1 MPAPAKT
8 APPNVKPGSSVNN
21 PTAPCPYA
29 PPKPCD
35 VDKLVMEVTAYDDP
49 SAEGEVK
56 KGSGPGVKKKLKLKL
71 ETTTNRIYRKPPTD
85 PKGQKLYQALM
96 RRGRGGVFLVGP
108 DHPARLLQSYDLLI
122 DAIAD
127 FPTIGKAGPGTAQ
140 WKRAFLET
148 IKPDPKDQVTVDAV
162 RAYFTS
168 TPTCK
173 DQKHPILRIHPLDTL
188 PDLPKTLVLQKP
200 GANQVVGTNL
210 ALTATPM
217 PFHDLPTSGFVFFE
231 LVKSLLSCTQPREVD
246 FIAESCGARAPA
258 DGKQNANKELKGKL
272 RIYRRD
278 KWTVGVKIPPFGKF
292 QDKREAGN
300 RSDLFGASTGDRTRQ
315 QNLSV
320 GGGLVQRNTTDNVAG
335 NHSSVTDERWLAHKG
350 WSTEEGKLGNNQYR
364 ATRFSDSDGT
374 LLDNSGSHSLS
385 QMGMRLSRSS
395 GFALVVAHN
404 DRELDIKEFIE
415 KLKKGLEAFAAV
427 VTDFQKLFKLVP
439 KVGWTFDFT
448 ISVFE
453 GWIGLEWAPSYV
465 DDGAPIYDDRYCAVE
480 YKWKGKI
487 ELTIIDLSVSVGFG
501 IDVQMAGL
509 AELTAKIEGSL
520 TFKAKVA
527 HDIHMD
533 LFKGKERFEV
543 ETSGG
548 PALTAKIAVNVL
560 GYTLVGGQ
568 VSVKSGLKLAGAVE
582 IEWSTRTF
590 DLKGELKRQPVTLT
604 GAIQYPTWYG
614 GTKTR
619 KIDPP
624 IEIIGGGTIHT
635 FR

>member
-1 MPAPAKT
+1 MTTPVKT
-8 APPNVKPGSSVNN
+8 APPPVKSGSPVNS

-35 VDKLVMEVTAYDDP
+35 VDKLVLEVSAYED
-49 SAEGEVK
+49 SGVEGEVK
-56 KGSGPGVKKKLKLKL
+56 KGSGPGTKKKLKLKL
-71 ETTTNRIYRKPPTD
+71 ETTTNRVYRKPPTD
-85 PKGQKLYQALM
+85 PKGQKLHQALS
-96 RRGRGGVFLVGP
+96 RRVFPVGP
-108 DHPARLLQSYDLLI
+108 DHPARILQSYDLLI

-127 FPTIGKAGPGTAQ
+127 FPTIKKPGPGTPQ
-140 WKRAFLET
+140 WKLAFLET
-148 IKPDPKDQVTVDAV
+148 IKPDPKDQVTIEAA
-162 RAYFTS
+162 RAHFTS

-173 DQKHPILRIHPLDTL
+173 DKKHPILRIVPHGRMADL
-188 PDLPKTLVLQKP
+188 PDPIVLQQP
-200 GANQVVGTNL
+200 GSNQL
-210 ALTATPM
+210 AKTGLMLSAPSM
-217 PFHDLPTSGFVFFE
+217 PFHDLPTSGFIFFD

-258 DGKQNANKELKGKL
+258 DGKQNANKELKGRL

-278 KWTVGVKIPPFGKF
+278 KWTIGVKIPPFGKF
-292 QDKREAGN
+292 TDKRSASS
-300 RSDLFGASTGDRTRQ
+300 RSDLFGDSTGDRTRKQ
-315 QNLSV
+315 EISV
-320 GGGLVQRNTTDNVAG
+320 GGGLVKQTTTDTVKG
-335 NHSSVTDERWLAHKG
+335 NHSAVTDERWLAHKG
-350 WSTEEGKLGNNQYR
+350 WSTEEGKLGSNQYR
-364 ATRFSDSDGT
+364 ATRFSDADGR

-404 DRELDIKEFIE
+404 DRELDIKDFID
-415 KLKKGLEAFAAV
+415 KLKKGLEAFAKV
-427 VTDFQKLFKLVP
+427 ITDFQSLFKLVP
-439 KVGWTFDFT
+439 KVGWTFDFSV
-448 ISVFE
+448 SVFE
-453 GWIGLEWAPSYV
+453 GWIGLEWAPTYV
-465 DDGAPIYDDRYCAVE
+465 NGGAPIYDNRYCAVE

-487 ELTIIDLSVSVGFG
+487 ELTIIDLKVAVGFG
-501 IDVQMAGL
+501 VDVKMAGL

-520 TFKAKVA
+520 SFKAKVS
-527 HDIHMD
+527 HDINMD

-548 PALTAKIAVNVL
+548 PALTAKLNVNVL
-560 GYTLVGGQ
+560 GYTLIGGQ
-568 VSVKSGLKLAGAVE
+568 VSVQGGLKLAGAIEVE
-582 IEWSTRTF
+582 WATRTF

-624 IEIIGGGTIHT
+624 IQIIGGGTIHT